1 MGSNPF
7 RRQYIFAWLAACV
20 VAFLPASAWSQ
31 VFDIFDAEV
40 IVEPDFPKGQ
50 DFAYYYLRLRVGY
63 NGGNWMGTT
72 SPPGAI
78 TSSMAISDPTLSTS
92 VNLVDNAILGVPT
105 FGGAPT
111 TNVSLLLK
119 YTYYGDADLN
129 GQVNADDLTVF
140 GNNFGRLSGVTQID
154 GDVDFDNDVDADD
167 LTVFGNNF
175 GKGVGNPLSGG
186 TAAAVP
192 EPATFALGLA
202 ALAIAA
208 LARFS
213 KRFRR
218 A

>member
-20 VAFLPASAWSQ
+20 LAFLPAQAWSQ
-31 VFDIFDAEV
+31 TLDISDAEF
-40 IVEPDFPKGQ
+40 ILKTSPGL
-50 DFAYYYLRLRVGY
+50 DFAYYYSRVRTGY
-63 NGGNWMGTT
+63 NGGNWLGT
-72 SPPGAI
+72 SPNGAI
-78 TSSMAISDPTLSTS
+78 TSSMAANDPALATS
-92 VNLVDNAILGVPT
+92 VNIVDNAILGLTT
-105 FGGAPT
+105 FSGESVDLT
-111 TNVSLLLK
+111 DVLLK